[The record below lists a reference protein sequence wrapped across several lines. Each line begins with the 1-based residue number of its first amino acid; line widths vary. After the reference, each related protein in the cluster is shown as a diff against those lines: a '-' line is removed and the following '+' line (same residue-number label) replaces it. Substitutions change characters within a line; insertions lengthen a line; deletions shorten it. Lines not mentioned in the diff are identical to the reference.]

1 MKCRAQRQTKMKFSA
16 WNQASKFPAYLFI
29 KIRRLLPKTRREI
42 IKTRRIFTSIL
53 SSAFNRQA
61 NKTKRMQP
69 EIGR

>member
-1 MKCRAQRQTKMKFSA
+1 MKCRAQRQTKMKFSG

-29 KIRRLLPKTRREI
+29 KIRRLFT
-42 IKTRRIFTSIL
+42 KTRRIFTSIL

-61 NKTKRMQP
+61 NKTKRIQP